1 MQSNPV
7 LWALWLPYFHQ
18 QGLTSCAD
26 WSTIKAQNAM
36 AHYSLA
42 SIGLL
47 ASLRAAMC
55 AVKSCVVSVVIALF
69 PPAGI
74 DIMCWLVHY
83 QGTKCYGTLF
93 PCKHRSSGQLASC
106 YVCSQ
111 ILCCERCDCLIST
124 SRDWHHV
131 LTGPLSRHKM
141 AMAPHV
147 CWSFGKQSRH
157 ENSFLKKRNTDPK
170 LDLWTVKFYLFVI
183 QI

>member
-1 MQSNPV
+1 MAHYSLASIGLLASLRAAMCAV
-7 LWALWLPYFHQ
+7 KSCVVSVVIALFPPAGIDIMCWLVHY
-18 QGLTSCAD
+18 QGT
-26 WSTIKAQNAM
+26 NAM

-83 QGTKCYGTLF
+83 QGTKCNGTLF

-111 ILCCERCDCLIST
+111 ILCCERCDCFIST

-131 LTGPLSRHKM
+131 LTGPLSRNKM
-141 AMAPHV
+141 H
-147 CWSFGKQSRH
+147 RH
-157 ENSFLKKRNTDPK
+157 RVFADLLENKVD
-170 LDLWTVKFYLFVI
+170 VKTAFWFKF
-183 QI
+183 

>member
-1 MQSNPV
+1 
-7 LWALWLPYFHQ
+7 
-18 QGLTSCAD
+18 
-26 WSTIKAQNAM
+26 M

-131 LTGPLSRHKM
+131 LTGHYQGTKCYGTLFPCKHRSSGQLASCYVCSQILCCERCDCLISTSRDWHHVLTGPLSRHKM
-141 AMAPHV
+141 
-147 CWSFGKQSRH
+147 
-157 ENSFLKKRNTDPK
+157 
-170 LDLWTVKFYLFVI
+170 LWHTIPL
-183 QI
+183 QA

>member
-1 MQSNPV
+1 MNDVCIYIYIHTCRYIKTIWNNFHIAKKLRVWSWPQKA
-7 LWALWLPYFHQ
+7 LLWLPYFLQ
-18 QGLTSCAD
+18 QGLTWCAD

-83 QGTKCYGTLF
+83 QGTKCNGTLF

-124 SRDWHHV
+124 SRYWHHV

-141 AMAPHV
+141 QWHTIPLQA
-147 CWSFGKQSRH
+147 
-157 ENSFLKKRNTDPK
+157 
-170 LDLWTVKFYLFVI
+170 
-183 QI
+183 

>member
-1 MQSNPV
+1 
-7 LWALWLPYFHQ
+7 
-18 QGLTSCAD
+18 
-26 WSTIKAQNAM
+26 M

-69 PPAGI
+69 PPVGI

-83 QGTKCYGTLF
+83 QGTKCNGTLFPCKHRSSGQLASCYVCSQILCCEVVIALFPPAGIDIMCWLVQYQGTKCNGTLF

-124 SRDWHHV
+124 SGDWHHV

-141 AMAPHV
+141 HWHRVFAD
-147 CWSFGKQSRH
+147 FF
-157 ENSFLKKRNTDPK
+157 ENKVD
-170 LDLWTVKFYLFVI
+170 VKTAFWFKF
-183 QI
+183 